1 LDMRSK
7 DVLKDAI
14 REFEGTVIVV
24 SHDRDFLD
32 GLVTKVYE
40 FGGGV
45 VKEHL
50 GGIYDFL
57 QKKKIENLN
66 ELQRKP
72 ELSESPTA
80 QNDEP
85 AQVSENKLSYEA
97 QKELNKKLR
106 KLEKQVL
113 DCEKEIEVLEKKIAV
128 VEEQMTTPEGA
139 SDMSLYEQHQQL
151 KKQMNTVVEEWENT
165 SMELE
170 ELQNTN

>member
-1 LDMRSK
+1 MTEEQ
-7 DVLKDAI
+7 
-14 REFEGTVIVV
+14 REMSERCV
-24 SHDRDFLD
+24 R
-32 GLVTKVYE
+32 GLGYQ
-40 FGGGV
+40 GNN
-45 VKEHL
+45 L
-50 GGIYDFL
+50 L
-57 QKKKIENLN
+57 CSNWNIENLN

-106 KLEKQVL
+106 KLEKQVS

-151 KKQMNTVVEEWENT
+151 KKQMNMVVEEWENT